1 VREATNAVASS
12 SGLHAAEDKAE
23 KVEWVNVGATAVA
36 DVAQTLKST
45 RLQHGITSP
54 ILWLANLVFVMGSF
68 SFMMTCRSGKKFI
81 VLML

>member
-1 VREATNAVASS
+1 MREATNAVAS
-12 SGLHAAEDKAE
+12 
-23 KVEWVNVGATAVA
+23 VA

-68 SFMMTCRSGKKFI
+68 SFMMTCRSGKFI